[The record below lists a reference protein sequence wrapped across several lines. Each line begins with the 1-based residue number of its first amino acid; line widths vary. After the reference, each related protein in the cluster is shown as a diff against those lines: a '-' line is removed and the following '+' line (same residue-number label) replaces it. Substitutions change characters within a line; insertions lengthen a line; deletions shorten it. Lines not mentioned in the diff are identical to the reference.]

1 MSSHVLQDSPVASA
15 GDNDS
20 FASKR
25 ATPAPAALRVADA
38 RNIGLATV
46 FILSSVGL
54 FESVLPLKVVPIR
67 LGATQ
72 ISAVAIQ
79 LARCQPLR
87 SRVAYR
93 EESEGRC

>member
-1 MSSHVLQDSPVASA
+1 MGSHVLQDLPVASA

-20 FASKR
+20 FASKW
-25 ATPAPAALRVADA
+25 ATPAPAALRAADA

-54 FESVLPLKVVPIR
+54 FELVLPLKVVPIR

-72 ISAVAIQ
+72 ISAVAI
-79 LARCQPLR
+79 
-87 SRVAYR
+87 
-93 EESEGRC
+93 